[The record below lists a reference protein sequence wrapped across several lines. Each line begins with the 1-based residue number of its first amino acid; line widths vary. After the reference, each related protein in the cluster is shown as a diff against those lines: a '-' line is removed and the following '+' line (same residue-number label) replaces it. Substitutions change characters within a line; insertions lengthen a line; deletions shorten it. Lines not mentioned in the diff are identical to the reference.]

1 MASLIWAFWLG
12 EATARA
18 ATPPEPPRSVLLS
31 TLHPISRTG
40 YGGQAQLLVAELQ
53 RQSWHVQLLAWNLR
67 HRGEPPA
74 EDLETL
80 LLRHK
85 IGRSD
90 ALEQAGGDPRVL
102 LSGVPVLTSRIAPP
116 TGHETGEGWL
126 EVLRAVDL
134 LEAAEKN
141 CSSACSF
148 RKPDVILHLHDAWWL
163 GPAPLRVKDA
173 GVSGHLPP
181 LLAWLPILFDP
192 LLSDDKERPD
202 RSGQALEVFGG
213 VIAMSVWG
221 RGVYEGALASPTPL
235 RLPPLLGHVP
245 HALEPSFSEGPL
257 AFESEARQR
266 LRRAFG
272 LPEKAFVV
280 LLVGRNPPSGEAN
293 RKSHKAGIRAFTKI
307 RSRISELCNELQGSA
322 VQEACARTPT
332 AHLHVHCDLDGS
344 VDIRALLAEVGLGLT
359 IDGGAS
365 NSRERLSPEQLRSLY
380 TASDVLLQLSRA
392 EGFGLPV
399 IEAQACGVPVIVNG
413 ATAMAE
419 NVVLGKVLLPK
430 PRQTPSGG
438 RDDRPG
444 SWTPPDSV
452 AAAEALLAFWVSPPS
467 PTERNAARMILHST
481 FSQASVGQRVS
492 QLLQTALRPRR
503 TSATSARSDA
513 GPAEPAVP
521 PADSDRAAFCV
532 KEFRRAEEC
541 WRTVHSECSGLEED
555 LRICFRSDWK
565 EPRLAKDKPAM
576 LRNRLT
582 STRQGWPMLYNV
594 YDIMV
599 GRMLEVCGSWLG
611 QEALLHSILLSPAG
625 PGGPGSGRVLEAGAH
640 IGAMTVP
647 MAQEVLQGRLLALEP
662 SRLNLQLLTANLALA
677 QVSNVDTHQ
686 AALGAVSKGS
696 VMVEEPGIMPFADLR
711 FFGPGKKNR
720 KVPVVSVDQLLGAV
734 DRLDLLRLGLASTA
748 GHGLSMAIAGAV
760 RSLERF
766 QPWVLAE
773 LPLRD
778 SGSKLDLKMEVS
790 GDDEASFLNSMDSSA
805 YDCVRCDLP
814 VGMTEEPPESWA
826 SCASDPRAQLKAKM
840 LLCGHRSRTS
850 GASSGAFG
858 EFPDASVWLRAV
870 AACESFLAPEA
881 RKQRQ
886 TSQLMEQQCRE
897 SKDVQQRLGATL
909 QQRSS
914 SAYVASAYP
923 NYPAMRAR
931 PGYVGVQETHMSLA
945 RMRTEAGP
953 SELGRF

>member
-1 MASLIWAFWLG
+1 MITTEDYTSKPCRVCGSHILVAASCDFLDSWLNLHARNVSLSQEMASLIWAFWLG
-12 EATARA
+12 EAMARA
-18 ATPPEPPRSVLLS
+18 ATPPQPPRSVLLS

-80 LLRHK
+80 LLRHN

-102 LSGVPVLTSRIAPP
+102 LSSVPVLTSRIAPP
-116 TGHETGEGWL
+116 TGHESGEGWL

-141 CSSACSF
+141 CSSSACSF

-163 GPAPLRVKDA
+163 GPAPVRVKDA
-173 GVSGHLPP
+173 AVSGHLPP

-192 LLSDDKERPD
+192 LLSDDPERPD
-202 RSGQALEVFGG
+202 RSGQALEVFRG

-221 RGVYEGALASPTPL
+221 RGVYERALASQETNTTTRL
-235 RLPPLLGHVP
+235 ELPPLLGTVP

-266 LRRAFG
+266 LRRGFG

-293 RKSHKAGIRAFTKI
+293 RKSHKAGIRAFAKM
-307 RSRISELCNELQGSA
+307 RARISELCSELEGPGPAA
-322 VQEACARTPT
+322 VQEACARTPK

-380 TASDVLLQLSRA
+380 SASDVLLQLSRA

-399 IEAQACGVPVIVNG
+399 IEAQASGVPVIVNG

-419 NVVLGKVLLPK
+419 NVVLGKVLLPT

-481 FSQASVGQRVS
+481 FSQASVGQHVS
-492 QLLQTALRPRR
+492 QLLQTVLRPRR
-503 TSATSARSDA
+503 TSATSAYSEA
-513 GPAEPAVP
+513 GPAEPAVQP
-521 PADSDRAAFCV
+521 SDSDGAAFCI
-532 KEFRRAEEC
+532 KEFRRAEAC
-541 WRTVHSECSGLEED
+541 WRTLHSECSGLDED
-555 LRICFRSDWK
+555 LRICFKSDWK

-582 STRQGWPMLYNV
+582 STRQG
-594 YDIMV
+594 
-599 GRMLEVCGSWLG
+599 
-611 QEALLHSILLSPAG
+611 
-625 PGGPGSGRVLEAGAH
+625 
-640 IGAMTVP
+640 
-647 MAQEVLQGRLLALEP
+647 
-662 SRLNLQLLTANLALA
+662 
-677 QVSNVDTHQ
+677 
-686 AALGAVSKGS
+686 
-696 VMVEEPGIMPFADLR
+696 
-711 FFGPGKKNR
+711 
-720 KVPVVSVDQLLGAV
+720 
-734 DRLDLLRLGLASTA
+734 
-748 GHGLSMAIAGAV
+748 
-760 RSLERF
+760 
-766 QPWVLAE
+766 
-773 LPLRD
+773 
-778 SGSKLDLKMEVS
+778 
-790 GDDEASFLNSMDSSA
+790 
-805 YDCVRCDLP
+805 
-814 VGMTEEPPESWA
+814 
-826 SCASDPRAQLKAKM
+826 PR
-840 LLCGHRSRTS
+840 
-850 GASSGAFG
+850 
-858 EFPDASVWLRAV
+858 
-870 AACESFLAPEA
+870 
-881 RKQRQ
+881 
-886 TSQLMEQQCRE
+886 
-897 SKDVQQRLGATL
+897 
-909 QQRSS
+909 
-914 SAYVASAYP
+914 
-923 NYPAMRAR
+923 
-931 PGYVGVQETHMSLA
+931 
-945 RMRTEAGP
+945 
-953 SELGRF
+953 